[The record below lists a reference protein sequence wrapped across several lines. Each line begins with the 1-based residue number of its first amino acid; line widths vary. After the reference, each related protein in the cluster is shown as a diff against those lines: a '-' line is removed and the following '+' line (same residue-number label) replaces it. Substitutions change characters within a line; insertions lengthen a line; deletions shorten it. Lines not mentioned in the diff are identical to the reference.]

1 MLVCSKNLQIEKYW
15 FQKRVNHFQS
25 SACSCQSSFINR
37 NSYSTSLW
45 IVNGTGCH
53 TGAQLS
59 SYNRELCLT
68 MSELFPVC
76 FLIDWCLLGLH
87 HSLDSLVKEASSGED
102 SASWLPGH
110 HKHFSNIY
118 KAVHL
123 SERPGDKHSSR
134 NSLTSLQLHIPA
146 RRASPTNIP
155 EHLDP
160 VCITVPPWSLLCTTR
175 AECSKGN
182 AGLFSFR
189 LLVQITYCGNEHT

>member
-1 MLVCSKNLQIEKYW
+1 MAQVAIQELSWVQQRTVPYNVRAVSCLFLHRLMLTW
-15 FQKRVNHFQS
+15 
-25 SACSCQSSFINR
+25 AASFTWL
-37 NSYSTSLW
+37 S
-45 IVNGTGCH
+45 GK
-53 TGAQLS
+53 GA
-59 SYNRELCLT
+59 R
-68 MSELFPVC
+68 
-76 FLIDWCLLGLH
+76 
-87 HSLDSLVKEASSGED
+87 SGED

-146 RRASPTNIP
+146 HRASLTNLP

-160 VCITVPPWSLLCTTR
+160 ICITVPPWSLLCTTR